1 MIRIDRLHP
10 LVLAAIATATVAAM
24 AVVYAIAPLGLRG
37 PAILIAASAVLIGSF
52 LVLPKPTLVVFA
64 LAVLLYDT
72 IAFYVGPSIKQI
84 DEVCIPVF
92 VLIAA
97 LRIRPWRRPYL
108 SPIRDLAVAAV
119 FGLAI
124 VSSLANGVPLGTW
137 LPGLLL
143 LVKVI
148 AFLYLVTWHTYEVA
162 DLRQFGVAVVSVGI
176 VAVSLGYVGLLDPGG
191 FRAFFGF
198 GGGSYPRGQLPSI
211 NSIFQHPEMLAWFGT
226 FVSLFTFGYYV
237 VYRRWWLLAAGL
249 FFSTAAI
256 LTARRRAV
264 LGVIVGLM
272 AGLVAQLR
280 ARIPARQ
287 IARHWLPVGAGI
299 LVLGLLFLPGLS
311 TLLNQTVG
319 EFQPPG
325 ADAPPGV
332 DAPPDPGVDAPPE
345 PGLENARLAMY
356 YTSVDVAR
364 DYFPLGAGLGRY
376 GSWMSR
382 VDYSPLY
389 ETYGLD
395 SVYGLSR
402 EVPSYITDTFWPQIL
417 GETGLFGL
425 LAYVVFVGVVGLQL
439 WRATQL
445 MRQREPFLYAFCLA
459 TLMIFFHA
467 LVETVFSS
475 LFHSPPKVYLI
486 FGAMGIALALLRQ
499 ATTASAAQDSAP
511 AGAQAENLTGP
522 GATPA

>member
-1 MIRIDRLHP
+1 VIRIDRAHP
-10 LVLAAIATATVAAM
+10 LVPAAIATGAVAAM
-24 AVVYAIAPLGLRG
+24 TIAYVIAPVELRG
-37 PAILIAASAVLIGSF
+37 PALLAAASAVLIGSF
-52 LVLPKPTLVVFA
+52 LAAPKPTLVVFA
-64 LAVLLYDT
+64 LTVLLYDT

-84 DEVCIPVF
+84 DEVCIPAF

-108 SPIRDLAVAAV
+108 SPARDLAAGAV

-124 VSSLANGVPLGTW
+124 ISSVVNGVPLGTW

-148 AFLYLVTWHTYEVA
+148 AFLYLVMWQNYEPV
-162 DLRQFGVAVVSVGI
+162 DLRQIGVAVVSVGL
-176 VAVSLGYVGLLDPGG
+176 VAVSLGYVGLLDPSG

-198 GGGSYPRGQLPSI
+198 VGGAYPRGQLPSI

-226 FVSLFTFGYYV
+226 FVSLFAFGYYV
-237 VYRRWWLLAAGL
+237 VFRRWWLLAAGL
-249 FFSTAAI
+249 FFATTAI
-256 LTARRRAV
+256 LTARRRAI
-264 LGVIVGLM
+264 LGVIVGLL
-272 AGLVAQLR
+272 AGLAAQVR

-299 LVLGLLFLPGLS
+299 FVLGLLFLPGLS

-319 EFQPPG
+319 EFRPPG
-325 ADAPPGV
+325 SDPPPV
-332 DAPPDPGVDAPPE
+332 VDAPPE
-345 PGLENARLAMY
+345 PGLENARLAIY

-395 SVYGLSR
+395 RVYGLSR
-402 EVPSYITDTFWPQIL
+402 EVPGYITDTFWPQIL
-417 GETGLFGL
+417 GEIGVFGL
-425 LAYVVFVGVVGLQL
+425 LAYVAFVGVVGLQI
-439 WRATQL
+439 WNATQL
-445 MRQREPFLYAFCLA
+445 MRQRDPFLYAFCLA
-459 TLMIFFHA
+459 TVMVFFHA

-499 ATTASAAQDSAP
+499 ATTADATQDSAP
-511 AGAQAENLTGP
+511 TGAEAENLTGP
-522 GATPA
+522 GATAA